1 MKLPLLA
8 VLACFFSFFS
18 FAWAQST
25 NSASSSTP
33 DDTSRVPVTF
43 TCGHDTEGV
52 DKGRPV
58 ILIASALN
66 VPPEVFRKV
75 FSGVKPAGPGQQPEE
90 AQVRKNKQVLME
102 GLGPYGVTDD
112 RLNEVS
118 NYYRYRRDS
127 GELWR
132 HADAAAYATMRNG
145 EVVSVTIT
153 DPGSGYSSPPRISI
167 AGIDQAKMKAVLSF
181 GTDMAK
187 NGSIKE
193 VKLVQPS
200 EQ

>member
-1 MKLPLLA
+1 MEI
-8 VLACFFSFFS
+8 
-18 FAWAQST
+18 T
-25 NSASSSTP
+25 G
-33 DDTSRVPVTF
+33 
-43 TCGHDTEGV
+43 GHDTEGI

-75 FSGVKPAGPGQQPEE
+75 FSGVKPAGPGQQPDE
-90 AQVRKNKQVLME
+90 AQVRKNKQVLLE
-102 GLGPYGVTDD
+102 GLAPYGVTDD

-118 NYYRYRRDS
+118 NYYRYRRSD
-127 GELWR
+127 GELWK
-132 HADAAAYATMRNG
+132 HVDATAVATMRNG

-153 DPGSGYSSPPRISI
+153 NSGAGYSSPPHFSI
-167 AGIDQAKMKAVLSF
+167 AGIDQVKLKPVLSY
-181 GTDMAK
+181 GTDLAT

-193 VKLVQPS
+193 IKIVQPT